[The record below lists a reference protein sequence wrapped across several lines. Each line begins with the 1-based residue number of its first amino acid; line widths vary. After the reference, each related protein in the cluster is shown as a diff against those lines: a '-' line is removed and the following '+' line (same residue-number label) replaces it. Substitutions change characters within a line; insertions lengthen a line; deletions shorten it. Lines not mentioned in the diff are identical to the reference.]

1 MSVLVVTAA
10 TVGHI
15 PPPRAGMLQ
24 QSAKKDASTALE
36 LLFVSTVG
44 LSLRQRPAK
53 PLALTASP
61 SSADVPIDV
70 RACQRQ
76 LAAFDLAL
84 ADKTSIAPHERQD
97 LLALE
102 DAATTMPST
111 KHQPTTGLATDD
123 SKASLAA
130 SASTAS
136 VGSHHGTD
144 GKLGAASSKGS
155 LPPSKSD
162 ASVAADSSKDTPSA
176 DNSDTSPPVYIRSNL
191 HEHHSDIDACSLD
204 WCAELAEIVLAAETA
219 VSNHDRSTLCKMV
232 HNLRLTKLAI
242 DRIDDAFGSECSLL
256 ERLDVSDN
264 VLTTLGHL
272 PPTIVE
278 VDAYNNQLD
287 AVGAASPTP
296 CLVHLGLGL
305 NRFTSLPT
313 LSHPQTLLSLD
324 LSYNHI
330 TQLPHVLAGL
340 DVFHGLR
347 HLFLMGNPVAL
358 CRGYRQALVAGHPN
372 LYVLDDIAVGD
383 REKDALGQ
391 APAVA
396 VDTAA
401 DLTVHVTAVGFPVRK
416 PSTDPSA
423 PTVTYEATVDVSPRL
438 VRIAMKEEGPKPD
451 QPHGHPPGA
460 LFFESTRVPVVVS
473 RELRDSI
480 QCTYCHATS
489 RDCEQYLCM
498 ALAQFALSRCASS
511 KCTHLRRQQR
521 LYLLARRPVNP
532 PTIDLQLTVSKTI
545 QCIALKSVA
554 VAPTVPEVVVLPA
567 KGGDK
572 GAPPPEPV
580 VHDTEITLTRG
591 IGEPATDGQSSGESK
606 RIKRDESSRSGSTT
620 ASRNHEPSPHANDD
634 GDDATATDKQVRER
648 NAALREALVEK
659 NRRIQFLETKC
670 SELFGHRHAIHARLQ
685 TVLNH
690 WTILLKALHTLLPNI
705 DKDIK
710 TSWGVIAPPASLPEG
725 IQCEIDAWFL
735 TGTEP
740 AAPSSTSDDDD
751 VTSAL
756 TSEIDLVKSWVAT
769 LLDKTISSDAE
780 RRAIEAKQ
788 DADRQVLAYQDKLQ
802 TVKRCCPHTLER
814 VVI

>member
-53 PLALTASP
+53 PLALTASQ

-358 CRGYRQALVAGHPN
+358 CRGYRQALLAGHPN

-416 PSTDPSA
+416 PSTDPTA

-480 QCTYCHATS
+480 Q
-489 RDCEQYLCM
+489 
-498 ALAQFALSRCASS
+498 F
-511 KCTHLRRQQR
+511 
-521 LYLLARRPVNP
+521 RPVEVRIFEVHTP
-532 PTIDLQLTVSKTI
+532 PQAAATPPGTTSGQPADDRPPVHELRASVNVDVGLFLKPSPLEHRLGELTVSKTI

-580 VHDTEITLTRG
+580 VHDTEITLTVKLVMN
-591 IGEPATDGQSSGESK
+591 ETD
-606 RIKRDESSRSGSTT
+606 RIR
-620 ASRNHEPSPHANDD
+620 P
-634 GDDATATDKQVRER
+634 
-648 NAALREALVEK
+648 
-659 NRRIQFLETKC
+659 
-670 SELFGHRHAIHARLQ
+670 
-685 TVLNH
+685 
-690 WTILLKALHTLLPNI
+690 
-705 DKDIK
+705 
-710 TSWGVIAPPASLPEG
+710 
-725 IQCEIDAWFL
+725 
-735 TGTEP
+735 
-740 AAPSSTSDDDD
+740 STSRDHIG
-751 VTSAL
+751 S
-756 TSEIDLVKSWVAT
+756 KS
-769 LLDKTISSDAE
+769 KE
-780 RRAIEAKQ
+780 RGR
-788 DADRQVLAYQDKLQ
+788 
-802 TVKRCCPHTLER
+802 H
-814 VVI
+814 